1 MGCAHAVFWRYIY
14 KSGIRM
20 EFKKKVLD
28 NGLTIIGE
36 VNEAAL
42 SAAVGFFCKTGSR
55 DETDEISGVSHFLEH
70 MMFKGTE
77 KMSALEVNEAFDHL
91 GAKFNA
97 FTSEENTVYY
107 AAVLP
112 EYLQECSSLWAQLMR
127 PSLRDDDF
135 NIEKNVIKEEIAM
148 YKDLPQFD
156 VMDQCRALHFK
167 GHPCGNSVLG
177 TNETIDALTA
187 DQMREYFGHRY
198 APNNMIVACCGNFDF
213 DELCSLVNSTCGKW
227 TPDEAPR
234 AISTCGGSLEKK
246 RQTKDSLVCEHICLL
261 SGAVS
266 MQDPRRY
273 AGSLLSMIVGDQT
286 GSRFFWALVDNA
298 LAEVAA
304 MHYET
309 MDGTGCI
316 YSYFRCN
323 PENADKVL
331 QIARDIFAE
340 LEKDGINEEEL
351 QKSKNKVLSAITIKS
366 EQPMGRLTNLGLNWV
381 YSQKYK
387 SVSDDVEAIKAV
399 TVEDVNALIKD
410 YPLSK
415 FTNFTLGPKA

>member
-1 MGCAHAVFWRYIY
+1 MQ
-14 KSGIRM
+14 
-20 EFKKKVLD
+20 FKQHQLD
-28 NGLTIIGE
+28 NGLHVIAE
-36 VNEAAL
+36 VNP
-42 SAAVGFFCKTGSR
+42 SAASMATGFFVRTGSR
-55 DETDEISGVSHFLEH
+55 DETPRIAGVSHFLEH
-70 MMFKGTE
+70 MMFKGSERRT
-77 KMSALEVNEAFDHL
+77 ALDVNLEFDEM
-91 GAKFNA
+91 GALYNA

-112 EYLQECSSLWAQLMR
+112 EYLQEVSSLWSQLMR

-177 TNETIDALTA
+177 TNESIDALTA

-213 DELCSLVNSTCGKW
+213 DELCSLVDSACGKW
-227 TPDEAPR
+227 TPDNAPR
-234 AISTCGGSLEKK
+234 AISTCGGSLKK
-246 RQTKDSLVCEHICLL
+246 TRRSKDSLVCEHICLL

-286 GSRFFWALVDNA
+286 GSRYFWALVDNA

-323 PENADKVL
+323 PENAKKVL
-331 QIARDIFAE
+331 QIAQGIFAE
-340 LEKDGINEEEL
+340 LEKDGINEDEL
-351 QKSKNKVLSAITIKS
+351 QKAKNKVLSAITIKS

-381 YSQKYK
+381 YSQKYR
-387 SVSDDVEAIKAV
+387 SVNDDVQAIKAV

-410 YPLSK
+410 YPLNK
-415 FTNFTLGPKA
+415 FTNFTLGPKV

>member
-1 MGCAHAVFWRYIY
+1 
-14 KSGIRM
+14 M
-20 EFKKKVLD
+20 EFKKKVLG

-36 VNEAAL
+36 VNESAL

-55 DETDEISGVSHFLEH
+55 DENDKISGVSHFLEH
-70 MMFKGTE
+70 MMFKGTD

-127 PSLRDDDF
+127 PSLRDEDF
-135 NIEKNVIKEEIAM
+135 HIEKNVIKEEIAM

-167 GHPCGNSVLG
+167 DHPCGNSVLG
-177 TNETIDALTA
+177 TNDSIDALTA

-213 DELCSLVNSTCGKW
+213 DELCTLVDSACGKW
-227 TPDEAPR
+227 TTADAPR
-234 AISTCGGSLEKK
+234 EISTYEGSMKK
-246 RQTKDSLVCEHICLL
+246 MRKSKDSLVCEHICLL
-261 SGAVS
+261 SEAVS
-266 MQDPRRY
+266 MQDSRRF

-323 PENADKVL
+323 PENAEKVTG
-331 QIARDIFAE
+331 IAEGIFAE
-340 LEKDGINEEEL
+340 LEKDGVKEDEL
-351 QKSKNKVLSAITIKS
+351 QKAKNKVLSAITIKS

-381 YSQKYK
+381 YSEKYR

-399 TVEDVNALIKD
+399 TVQEVNDLIKS
-410 YPLSK
+410 YPLTK
-415 FTNFTLGPKA
+415 HTNFTIGPNS

>member
-1 MGCAHAVFWRYIY
+1 
-14 KSGIRM
+14 M

-36 VNEAAL
+36 VNESAL

-55 DETDEISGVSHFLEH
+55 DETAEISGVSHFLEH
-70 MMFKGTE
+70 MMFKGTD

-112 EYLQECSSLWAQLMR
+112 EYLQEVSSLWSQLMR

-167 GHPCGNSVLG
+167 DHPCGNTVLG
-177 TNETIDALTA
+177 TNDSIDALTA

-198 APNNMIVACCGNFDF
+198 APNNMTVACCGNFDF
-213 DELCSLVNSTCGKW
+213 DELCSLVDSACGKW
-227 TPDEAPR
+227 TPSDAPR
-234 AISTCGGSLEKK
+234 EISINDGSMEKTRK
-246 RQTKDSLVCEHICLL
+246 TKDSLVCEHICLL

-266 MQDPRRY
+266 MQDSRRY
-273 AGSLLSMIVGDQT
+273 AGSLLSLIVGDQT

-298 LAEVAA
+298 LAEVAV

-309 MDGTGCI
+309 MDGTGCL

-323 PENADKVL
+323 PENAEKVMD
-331 QIARDIFAE
+331 IAGEIFAE
-340 LEKDGINEEEL
+340 LEKGGITEDEL
-351 QKSKNKVLSAITIKS
+351 QKAKNKVLSAITIKS

-381 YSQKYK
+381 YSQKYR
-387 SVSDDVEAIKAV
+387 SISDDVEAIKAV
-399 TVEDVNALIKD
+399 TVQEVNELIKA
-410 YPLSK
+410 YPPSK
-415 FTNFTLGPKA
+415 YTNFTLGPKT